1 MGPAAAGELR
11 SPAQRRA
18 DALVELARGALR
30 DGDVPTVG
38 GVRPQVA
45 VLIPAQRLAGQ
56 EQDTDPDSTASGSA
70 DSDNT
75 MSDGTSP
82 RDAGRSWMVDLVA
95 PAWLEWV
102 GDVPDVVARRIACDA
117 DVWRVLVDPATS
129 QPVDVGR
136 THRLVPVWLRK
147 ALHARDRGCRF
158 PGCHTPAAWTDGHHL
173 HHWADGGPTSLTNL
187 VMLCRFHHVLVHE
200 AGWTIDFD
208 ISRNIVTARR
218 PDGTRY
224 DTTIRGPADTS
235 RAA

>member
-1 MGPAAAGELR
+1 
-11 SPAQRRA
+11 
-18 DALVELARGALR
+18 
-30 DGDVPTVG
+30 
-38 GVRPQVA
+38 
-45 VLIPAQRLAGQ
+45 
-56 EQDTDPDSTASGSA
+56 
-70 DSDNT
+70 
-75 MSDGTSP
+75 
-82 RDAGRSWMVDLVA
+82 
-95 PAWLEWV
+95 
-102 GDVPDVVARRIACDA
+102 
-117 DVWRVLVDPATS
+117 
-129 QPVDVGR
+129 
-136 THRLVPVWLRK
+136 VWLRK

-235 RAA
+235 TAA